1 MVLWRSKQEN
11 VTNVPE
17 DAGRLPDL
25 AQLRKQDLAVIFKH
39 SPTCPVSW
47 AAEKQ
52 IKKFH
57 ASNPSVPVHTIL
69 VKQDRELSRQIAE
82 FTGIRHES
90 PQVIVLRHGTPVW
103 NASHQDVTAD
113 FLARAITLQPHPV

>member
-1 MVLWRSKQEN
+1 MLRWRSKLEN
-11 VTNVPE
+11 VATQ
-17 DAGRLPDL
+17 LPDL
-25 AQLRKQDLAVIFKH
+25 AQLRQQALVVIFKH

-52 IKKFH
+52 VKRFT
-57 ASNPSVPVHTIL
+57 ANNPSVPVETIL
-69 VKQDRELSRQIAE
+69 VRQDRELSRQIAE

-90 PQVIVLRHGTPVW
+90 PQVIVMRHGVPVG

-113 FLARAITLQPHPV
+113 YLESAIHHCVGSK